1 MEEENMKKRV
11 AMMLAAMLTVSMF
24 AGCGKAENKTENDV
38 NQKTVAEESKENDPI
53 VISTTGQ
60 HAFFSETN
68 EETGE
73 LQGFEIEVWEE
84 IGKRLGR
91 EIKWETAGFP
101 GVIEL
106 LESGRVDTVA
116 DQIGITEEREE
127 KYYFSDVYFYVPYRI
142 VVAEDNNSINEVED
156 LFGKK
161 LGLLSDDIAYSYF
174 DELDPEG
181 KIEYVNYED
190 SATVPA
196 DVAVG
201 RLDAT
206 LMSSLHIETV
216 KKESGLKIKG
226 VGEPVYTE
234 NAGYPFAK
242 TEEGKALR
250 DDVNKVLKDLSDEGF
265 MKETAVKW
273 FGFDPME

>member
-1 MEEENMKKRV
+1 MKKSVLVGLSVVLV
-11 AMMLAAMLTVSMF
+11 AGMMM
-24 AGCGKAENKTENDV
+24 GCSKGDVEEKTEKKEQSV
-38 NQKTVAEESKENDPI
+38 SKGKNNSQDPI

-73 LQGFEIEVWEE
+73 LEGFEIEVWEE

-142 VVAEDNNSINEVED
+142 VVAEDNNTIETVED
-156 LFGKK
+156 LYGKK

-174 DELDPEG
+174 DELDPDG
-181 KIEYVNYED
+181 KIEYVNYEE
-190 SATVPA
+190 STAVPA
-196 DVAVG
+196 DVAMR

-206 LMSSLHIETV
+206 LMSSLHIESV
-216 KKESGLKIKG
+216 KKESGLEIKG

-250 DDVNKVLKDLSDEGF
+250 DDVNEVLKELKEEGF
-265 MKETAVKW
+265 MKETAIKW
-273 FGFDPME
+273 FGFNPME

>member
-1 MEEENMKKRV
+1 MKKSVLVGLSVVLV
-11 AMMLAAMLTVSMF
+11 AGMMM
-24 AGCGKAENKTENDV
+24 GCSKGDVEEKTEKKEQSV
-38 NQKTVAEESKENDPI
+38 SKGKNNSQDPI

-73 LQGFEIEVWEE
+73 LEGFEIEVWEE

-127 KYYFSDVYFYVPYRI
+127 KYYFSDVYFYVPYRL
-142 VVAEDNNSINEVED
+142 VVAEDNNTIETVED
-156 LFGKK
+156 LYGKK

-174 DELDPEG
+174 DELDPDG
-181 KIEYVNYED
+181 KIEYVNYEE
-190 SATVPA
+190 STAVPA
-196 DVAVG
+196 DVAMR

-206 LMSSLHIETV
+206 LMSSLHIESV
-216 KKESGLKIKG
+216 KKESGLEIKG

-250 DDVNKVLKDLSDEGF
+250 DDVNEVLKELKEEGF
-265 MKETAVKW
+265 MKETAIKW

>member
-1 MEEENMKKRV
+1 MKKSVLVGLSVVLV
-11 AMMLAAMLTVSMF
+11 AGMMI
-24 AGCGKAENKTENDV
+24 GCSKGNVEEKTEKKEQSV
-38 NQKTVAEESKENDPI
+38 SKEKNNSQDPI

-73 LQGFEIEVWEE
+73 LEGFEIEVWEE

-142 VVAEDNNSINEVED
+142 VVAEDNNTIETVED
-156 LFGKK
+156 LYGKK

-174 DELDPEG
+174 DELDPDG
-181 KIEYVNYED
+181 KIEYVNYEE
-190 SATVPA
+190 STAVPA
-196 DVAVG
+196 DVAMR

-206 LMSSLHIETV
+206 LMSSLHIESV
-216 KKESGLKIKG
+216 KKESGLEIKG

-250 DDVNKVLKDLSDEGF
+250 LSLIHI
-265 MKETAVKW
+265 
-273 FGFDPME
+273 

>member
-1 MEEENMKKRV
+1 MKKSVLVGLSVVLV
-11 AMMLAAMLTVSMF
+11 AGMMM
-24 AGCGKAENKTENDV
+24 GCSKGDVEEKTEKKEQSV
-38 NQKTVAEESKENDPI
+38 SKGKNNSQDPI

-73 LQGFEIEVWEE
+73 LEGFEIEVWEE

-142 VVAEDNNSINEVED
+142 VVAEDNNTIETVED
-156 LFGKK
+156 LYGKK

-174 DELDPEG
+174 DELDPDG
-181 KIEYVNYED
+181 KIEYVNYEE
-190 SATVPA
+190 STAVPT
-196 DVAVG
+196 DVAMR

-206 LMSSLHIETV
+206 LMSSLHIESV
-216 KKESGLKIKG
+216 KKESGLEIKG

-250 DDVNKVLKDLSDEGF
+250 DDVNEVLKELKEEGF
-265 MKETAVKW
+265 MKETAIKW

>member
-1 MEEENMKKRV
+1 MKKSVLVGLSVVLV
-11 AMMLAAMLTVSMF
+11 AGMMM
-24 AGCGKAENKTENDV
+24 GCSKGDVEEKTEKKEQSV
-38 NQKTVAEESKENDPI
+38 SKGKNNSQDPI

-73 LQGFEIEVWEE
+73 LEGFEIEVWEE

-127 KYYFSDVYFYVPYRI
+127 KYYFSD
-142 VVAEDNNSINEVED
+142 
-156 LFGKK
+156 
-161 LGLLSDDIAYSYF
+161 DIAYSYF
-174 DELDPEG
+174 DELDPDG
-181 KIEYVNYED
+181 KIEYVNYEE
-190 SATVPA
+190 STAVPA
-196 DVAVG
+196 DVAMR

-206 LMSSLHIETV
+206 LMSSLHIESV
-216 KKESGLKIKG
+216 KKESGLEIKG

-250 DDVNKVLKDLSDEGF
+250 DDVNEVLKELKEEGF
-265 MKETAVKW
+265 MKETAIKW

>member
-1 MEEENMKKRV
+1 MKKSVLVGLSVVLV
-11 AMMLAAMLTVSMF
+11 AGMMM
-24 AGCGKAENKTENDV
+24 GCSKGDVEEKTEKKEQSV
-38 NQKTVAEESKENDPI
+38 SKGKNNSQDPI

-73 LQGFEIEVWEE
+73 LEGFEIEVWEE

-106 LESGRVDTVA
+106 LESRRVDTVA

-142 VVAEDNNSINEVED
+142 VVAEDNNTIETVED
-156 LFGKK
+156 LYGKK

-174 DELDPEG
+174 DELDPDG
-181 KIEYVNYED
+181 KIEYVNYEE
-190 SATVPA
+190 STAVPA
-196 DVAVG
+196 DVAMR

-206 LMSSLHIETV
+206 LMSSLHIESV
-216 KKESGLKIKG
+216 KKESGLEIKG

-250 DDVNKVLKDLSDEGF
+250 DDVNEVLKELKEEGF
-265 MKETAVKW
+265 MKETAIKW

>member
-1 MEEENMKKRV
+1 MKKSVLVGLSVVLV
-11 AMMLAAMLTVSMF
+11 AGMMM
-24 AGCGKAENKTENDV
+24 GCSKGDVEEKTEKKEQSV
-38 NQKTVAEESKENDPI
+38 SKGKNNSQDPI

-73 LQGFEIEVWEE
+73 LEGFEIEVWEE

-142 VVAEDNNSINEVED
+142 VVAEDNNTIETVED
-156 LFGKK
+156 LYGKK

-174 DELDPEG
+174 DELDPDG
-181 KIEYVNYED
+181 KIEYVNYEE
-190 SATVPA
+190 STAVPA
-196 DVAVG
+196 DVAMR

-206 LMSSLHIETV
+206 LMSSLHIESV
-216 KKESGLKIKG
+216 KKESGLEIKG

-234 NAGYPFAK
+234 NAGYTFAK

-250 DDVNKVLKDLSDEGF
+250 DDVNEVLKELKEEGF
-265 MKETAVKW
+265 MKETAIKW

>member
-1 MEEENMKKRV
+1 MKKSVLVGLSVVLV
-11 AMMLAAMLTVSMF
+11 AGMMI
-24 AGCGKAENKTENDV
+24 GCSKGNVEEKTE
-38 NQKTVAEESKENDPI
+38 KTELYVSKEKNNSQDPI

-73 LQGFEIEVWEE
+73 LEGFEIEVWEE

-142 VVAEDNNSINEVED
+142 VVAEDNNTIETVED
-156 LFGKK
+156 LYGKK

-174 DELDPEG
+174 DELDPDG
-181 KIEYVNYED
+181 KIEYVNYEE
-190 SATVPA
+190 STAVPA
-196 DVAVG
+196 DVAMR

-206 LMSSLHIETV
+206 LMSSLHIESV
-216 KKESGLKIKG
+216 KKESGLEIKG

-250 DDVNKVLKDLSDEGF
+250 DDVNEVLKELKEEGF
-265 MKETAVKW
+265 MKETAIKW

>member
-1 MEEENMKKRV
+1 MKKSVLVGLSVVLV
-11 AMMLAAMLTVSMF
+11 AGMMM
-24 AGCGKAENKTENDV
+24 GCSKGDVEEKTEKKEQSV
-38 NQKTVAEESKENDPI
+38 SKEKNNSQDPI

-73 LQGFEIEVWEE
+73 LEGFEIEVWEE

-142 VVAEDNNSINEVED
+142 VVAEDNNTIETVED
-156 LFGKK
+156 LYGKK

-174 DELDPEG
+174 DELDPDG
-181 KIEYVNYED
+181 KIEYVNYEE
-190 SATVPA
+190 STAVPA
-196 DVAVG
+196 DVAMR

-206 LMSSLHIETV
+206 LMSSLHIESV
-216 KKESGLKIKG
+216 KKESGLEIKG

-250 DDVNKVLKDLSDEGF
+250 DDVNEVLKELKEEGF
-265 MKETAVKW
+265 MKETAIKW

>member
-1 MEEENMKKRV
+1 MKKSVLVGLSVVLV
-11 AMMLAAMLTVSMF
+11 AGMMM
-24 AGCGKAENKTENDV
+24 GCSKGDIEEKTEKKEQSV
-38 NQKTVAEESKENDPI
+38 SKGKNNSQDPI

-73 LQGFEIEVWEE
+73 LEGFEIEVWEE

-142 VVAEDNNSINEVED
+142 VVAEDNNTIETVED
-156 LFGKK
+156 LYGKK

-174 DELDPEG
+174 DELDPDG
-181 KIEYVNYED
+181 KIEYVNYEE
-190 SATVPA
+190 STAVPA
-196 DVAVG
+196 DVAMR

-206 LMSSLHIETV
+206 LMSSLHIESV
-216 KKESGLKIKG
+216 KKESGLEIKG

-250 DDVNKVLKDLSDEGF
+250 DDVNEVLKELKEEGF
-265 MKETAVKW
+265 MKETAIKW
-273 FGFDPME
+273 FGFNPME

>member
-1 MEEENMKKRV
+1 MKKFISTLLITV
-11 AMMLAAMLTVSMF
+11 MMAMLVI
-24 AGCGKAENKTENDV
+24 GCSSKEKASDSDKAESSD
-38 NQKTVAEESKENDPI
+38 SKDPI

-60 HAFFSETN
+60 HAFFSETD

-73 LQGFEIEVWEE
+73 LKGFEIDVWTE

-101 GVIEL
+101 GIIEL
-106 LESGRVDTVA
+106 LDSGRVDTVA

-127 KYYFSDVYFYVPYRI
+127 VYYFSDVYFYVPYRI
-142 VVAEDNNSINEVED
+142 VVEESNDSIQTVED
-156 LFGKK
+156 LYGKK

-174 DELDPEG
+174 DELDPDG

-190 SATVPA
+190 STGVPT
-196 DVAVG
+196 DVAMG

-206 LMSSLHIETV
+206 LMSSLHIESV

-242 TEEGKALR
+242 TEEGKTLR
-250 DDVNKVLKDLSDEGF
+250 DEVNAVLKDLSDEGF

>member
-1 MEEENMKKRV
+1 MKKSVLVGLSVVLV
-11 AMMLAAMLTVSMF
+11 AGMMM
-24 AGCGKAENKTENDV
+24 GCSKGDVEEKTEKKEQSV
-38 NQKTVAEESKENDPI
+38 SKGKNNSQDPI

-73 LQGFEIEVWEE
+73 LEGFEIEVWEE

-142 VVAEDNNSINEVED
+142 VVADDNNTIETVED
-156 LFGKK
+156 LYGKK

-174 DELDPEG
+174 DELDPDG
-181 KIEYVNYED
+181 KIEYVNYEE
-190 SATVPA
+190 STAVPA
-196 DVAVG
+196 DVAMR

-206 LMSSLHIETV
+206 LMSSLHIESV
-216 KKESGLKIKG
+216 KKESGLEIKG

-250 DDVNKVLKDLSDEGF
+250 DDVNEVLKELKEEGF
-265 MKETAVKW
+265 MKETAIKW

>member
-1 MEEENMKKRV
+1 MKKSVLVGLSVVLV
-11 AMMLAAMLTVSMF
+11 AGMMM
-24 AGCGKAENKTENDV
+24 GCSKGDVEEKTEKKEQSV
-38 NQKTVAEESKENDPI
+38 SKGKNNSQDPI

-60 HAFFSETN
+60 HAFFTETN

-73 LQGFEIEVWEE
+73 LEGFEIEVWEE

-142 VVAEDNNSINEVED
+142 VVAEDNNTIETVED
-156 LFGKK
+156 LYGKK

-174 DELDPEG
+174 DELDPDG
-181 KIEYVNYED
+181 KIEYVNYEE
-190 SATVPA
+190 STAVPA
-196 DVAVG
+196 DVAMR

-206 LMSSLHIETV
+206 LMSSLHIESV
-216 KKESGLKIKG
+216 KKESGLEIKG

-250 DDVNKVLKDLSDEGF
+250 DDVNEVLKELKEEGF
-265 MKETAVKW
+265 MKETAIKW

>member
-1 MEEENMKKRV
+1 MKKSVLVGLSVVLV
-11 AMMLAAMLTVSMF
+11 AGMMI
-24 AGCGKAENKTENDV
+24 GCSKGNVEEKTEKKEQSV
-38 NQKTVAEESKENDPI
+38 SKEKNNSQDPI

-73 LQGFEIEVWEE
+73 LEGFEIEVWEE

-116 DQIGITEEREE
+116 DKIGITEEREE

-142 VVAEDNNSINEVED
+142 VVAEDNNTIETVED
-156 LFGKK
+156 LYGKK

-174 DELDPEG
+174 DELDPDG
-181 KIEYVNYED
+181 KIEYVNYEE
-190 SATVPA
+190 STAVPA
-196 DVAVG
+196 DVAMR

-206 LMSSLHIETV
+206 LMSSLHIESV
-216 KKESGLKIKG
+216 KKESGLEIKG

-250 DDVNKVLKDLSDEGF
+250 DDVNEVLKELKEEGF
-265 MKETAVKW
+265 MKETAIKW

>member
-1 MEEENMKKRV
+1 MKKSVLVGLSVVLV
-11 AMMLAAMLTVSMF
+11 AGMMM
-24 AGCGKAENKTENDV
+24 GCSKGDIEEKTEKKEQSV
-38 NQKTVAEESKENDPI
+38 SKGKNNSQDPI

-73 LQGFEIEVWEE
+73 LEGFEIEVWEE

-142 VVAEDNNSINEVED
+142 VVAEDNNTIETVED
-156 LFGKK
+156 LYGKK

-174 DELDPEG
+174 DELDPDE
-181 KIEYVNYED
+181 KIEYVNYEE
-190 SATVPA
+190 STAVPA
-196 DVAVG
+196 DVAMR

-206 LMSSLHIETV
+206 LMSSLHIESV
-216 KKESGLKIKG
+216 KKESGLEIKG

-250 DDVNKVLKDLSDEGF
+250 DDVNEVLKELKEEGF
-265 MKETAVKW
+265 MKETAIKW

>member
-1 MEEENMKKRV
+1 MKKSVLVGLSVVLV
-11 AMMLAAMLTVSMF
+11 AGMMI
-24 AGCGKAENKTENDV
+24 GCSKGNVEEKTEKKEQSV
-38 NQKTVAEESKENDPI
+38 SKEKNNSQDPI

-73 LQGFEIEVWEE
+73 LEGFEIEVWEE

-142 VVAEDNNSINEVED
+142 VVAEDNNTIETVED
-156 LFGKK
+156 LYGKK

-174 DELDPEG
+174 DELDPDG
-181 KIEYVNYED
+181 KIEYVNYEE
-190 SATVPA
+190 STAVPA
-196 DVAVG
+196 DVAMR

-206 LMSSLHIETV
+206 LMSSLHIESV
-216 KKESGLKIKG
+216 KKESGLEIKG

-250 DDVNKVLKDLSDEGF
+250 DDVNEVLKELKEEGF
-265 MKETAVKW
+265 MKETAIKW

>member
-1 MEEENMKKRV
+1 MKKAIKKWV
-11 AMMLAAMLTVSMF
+11 LATLATVMTAMLLT
-24 AGCGKAENKTENDV
+24 GCQTSSDDKDEKT
-38 NQKTVAEESKENDPI
+38 KEPKEPI

-73 LQGFEIEVWEE
+73 LQGFEIDVWTE
-84 IGKRLGR
+84 IGKRLNR
-91 EIKWETAGFP
+91 EIEWEIAGFP
-101 GVIEL
+101 GIIEL
-106 LESGRVDTVA
+106 LDSGRVDAVA

-127 KYYFSDVYFYVPYRI
+127 VYYFSDVYFYVPYRI
-142 VVAEDNNSINEVED
+142 VVAENNDTINGVED

-174 DELDPEG
+174 DELDPDS

-190 SATVPA
+190 SSVVPM
-196 DVAVG
+196 DVAMG
-201 RLDAT
+201 RIDAT
-206 LMSSLHIETV
+206 LMSSLHIDSV
-216 KKESGLKIKG
+216 KKESGLEIKG

-250 DDVNKVLKDLSDEGF
+250 DEVNEVLKELTEEGF
-265 MKETAVKW
+265 MEETALKW
-273 FGFDPME
+273 FGFNPME

>member
-1 MEEENMKKRV
+1 MKKSVLVGLSVVLV
-11 AMMLAAMLTVSMF
+11 AGMMM
-24 AGCGKAENKTENDV
+24 GCSKGDVEEKTEKKEQSV
-38 NQKTVAEESKENDPI
+38 SKGKNNSQDPI

-73 LQGFEIEVWEE
+73 LEGFEIEVWEE

-142 VVAEDNNSINEVED
+142 VVAEDNNTIETVED
-156 LFGKK
+156 LYGKK

-174 DELDPEG
+174 DELDPDG
-181 KIEYVNYED
+181 KIEYVNYEE
-190 SATVPA
+190 STAVPA
-196 DVAVG
+196 DVAMR

-206 LMSSLHIETV
+206 LMSSLHIESV
-216 KKESGLKIKG
+216 KKESGLEIKG
-226 VGEPVYTE
+226 VGEPAYTE

-250 DDVNKVLKDLSDEGF
+250 DDVNEVLKELKEEGF
-265 MKETAVKW
+265 MKETAIKW

>member
-1 MEEENMKKRV
+1 MKKSVLVGLSVVLV
-11 AMMLAAMLTVSMF
+11 AGMMI
-24 AGCGKAENKTENDV
+24 GCSNGNVEEKTEKKEQSV
-38 NQKTVAEESKENDPI
+38 SKEKNNSQDPI

-73 LQGFEIEVWEE
+73 LEGFEIEVWEE

-142 VVAEDNNSINEVED
+142 VVAEDNNTIETVED
-156 LFGKK
+156 LYGKK

-174 DELDPEG
+174 DELDPDG
-181 KIEYVNYED
+181 KIEYVNYEE
-190 SATVPA
+190 STAVPA
-196 DVAVG
+196 DVAMR

-206 LMSSLHIETV
+206 LMSSLHIESV
-216 KKESGLKIKG
+216 KKESGLEIKG

-250 DDVNKVLKDLSDEGF
+250 DDVNEVLKELKEEGF
-265 MKETAVKW
+265 MKETAIKW

>member
-1 MEEENMKKRV
+1 MKKSVLVGLSVVLV
-11 AMMLAAMLTVSMF
+11 AGMMI
-24 AGCGKAENKTENDV
+24 GCSKGNVEEKTEKKEQFV
-38 NQKTVAEESKENDPI
+38 SKEKNNSQDPI

-73 LQGFEIEVWEE
+73 LEGFEIEVWEE

-142 VVAEDNNSINEVED
+142 VVAEDNNTIETVED
-156 LFGKK
+156 LYGKK

-174 DELDPEG
+174 DELDPDG
-181 KIEYVNYED
+181 KIEYVNYEE
-190 SATVPA
+190 STAVPA
-196 DVAVG
+196 DVAMR

-206 LMSSLHIETV
+206 LMSSLHIESV
-216 KKESGLKIKG
+216 KKESGLEIKG

-250 DDVNKVLKDLSDEGF
+250 DDVNEVLKELKEEGF
-265 MKETAVKW
+265 MKETAIKW

>member
-1 MEEENMKKRV
+1 MKKSVLVGLSVVLV
-11 AMMLAAMLTVSMF
+11 AGMMM
-24 AGCGKAENKTENDV
+24 GCSKGDVEEKTEKKEQSV
-38 NQKTVAEESKENDPI
+38 SKGKNNSQDPI

-73 LQGFEIEVWEE
+73 LEGFEIEVWEE

-142 VVAEDNNSINEVED
+142 VVAEDNNTIETVED
-156 LFGKK
+156 LYGKK

-174 DELDPEG
+174 DELDPDG
-181 KIEYVNYED
+181 KIEYVNYEE
-190 SATVPA
+190 STAVPA
-196 DVAVG
+196 DVAMR

-206 LMSSLHIETV
+206 SMSSLHIESV
-216 KKESGLKIKG
+216 KKESGLEIKG

-250 DDVNKVLKDLSDEGF
+250 DDVNEVLKELKEEGF
-265 MKETAVKW
+265 MKETAIKW

>member
-1 MEEENMKKRV
+1 MKKSVLVGLSVVLV
-11 AMMLAAMLTVSMF
+11 AGMMI
-24 AGCGKAENKTENDV
+24 GCSKGNVEEKTEKKEQSV
-38 NQKTVAEESKENDPI
+38 SKEKNNSQDPI

-73 LQGFEIEVWEE
+73 LEGFEIEVWEE

-142 VVAEDNNSINEVED
+142 VVAEDNNTIETVED
-156 LFGKK
+156 LYGKK

-174 DELDPEG
+174 DELDPDG
-181 KIEYVNYED
+181 KIEYVNYEE
-190 SATVPA
+190 STVVPA
-196 DVAVG
+196 DVAMR

-206 LMSSLHIETV
+206 LMSSLHIELV
-216 KKESGLKIKG
+216 KKESGLEIKG

-250 DDVNKVLKDLSDEGF
+250 DDVNEVLKELKEEGF
-265 MKETAVKW
+265 LKETAIKW

>member
-1 MEEENMKKRV
+1 MKKSILVGLSVVLAAGMFTGCSKGAVEENTEKK
-11 AMMLAAMLTVSMF
+11 AQS
-24 AGCGKAENKTENDV
+24 NK
-38 NQKTVAEESKENDPI
+38 KEEKKSEDPI

-73 LQGFEIEVWEE
+73 LDGFEIEVWEE

-91 EIKWETAGFP
+91 EIQWETAGFP

-116 DQIGITEEREE
+116 DQIGVTEEREE

-142 VVAEDNNSINEVED
+142 VVAEDNSTIETVED
-156 LFGKK
+156 LYGKK

-174 DELDPEG
+174 DELDPDG
-181 KIEYVNYED
+181 KIEYVNYEE
-190 SATVPA
+190 STAVPA
-196 DVAVG
+196 DVAMG

-206 LMSSLHIETV
+206 LMSSLHIESV
-216 KKESGLKIKG
+216 KKESGLEIKG
-226 VGEPVYTE
+226 VGDPVYTE

-250 DDVNKVLKDLSDEGF
+250 DEVNKVLKELKEEGF
-265 MKETAVKW
+265 MKETAIKW

>member
-1 MEEENMKKRV
+1 MKKSVLVGLSVVLV
-11 AMMLAAMLTVSMF
+11 AGMMM
-24 AGCGKAENKTENDV
+24 GCSKWDVEEKTEKKEQSV
-38 NQKTVAEESKENDPI
+38 SKGKNNSQDPI

-73 LQGFEIEVWEE
+73 LEGFEIEVWEE

-142 VVAEDNNSINEVED
+142 VVAEDNNTIETVED
-156 LFGKK
+156 LYGKK

-174 DELDPEG
+174 DELDPDG
-181 KIEYVNYED
+181 KIEYVNYEE
-190 SATVPA
+190 STAVPA
-196 DVAVG
+196 DVAMR

-206 LMSSLHIETV
+206 LMSSLHIESV
-216 KKESGLKIKG
+216 KKESGLEIKG

-250 DDVNKVLKDLSDEGF
+250 DDVNEVLKELKEEGF
-265 MKETAVKW
+265 MKETAIKW

>member
-1 MEEENMKKRV
+1 MKKSVLVGLSVVLV
-11 AMMLAAMLTVSMF
+11 AGMMI
-24 AGCGKAENKTENDV
+24 GCSKGNVEEKTEKKEQSV
-38 NQKTVAEESKENDPI
+38 SKEKNNFQDPI

-73 LQGFEIEVWEE
+73 LEGFEIEVWEE

-142 VVAEDNNSINEVED
+142 VVAEDNNTIETVED
-156 LFGKK
+156 LYGKK

-174 DELDPEG
+174 DELDPDG
-181 KIEYVNYED
+181 KIEYVNYEE
-190 SATVPA
+190 STAVPA
-196 DVAVG
+196 DVAMR

-206 LMSSLHIETV
+206 LMSSLHIESV
-216 KKESGLKIKG
+216 KKESGLEIKG

-250 DDVNKVLKDLSDEGF
+250 DDVNEVLKELKEEGF
-265 MKETAVKW
+265 MKETAIKW

>member
-1 MEEENMKKRV
+1 MGNEKKCFSWIIGSISSGNDDGLLKGGHRGKNREERTVCLKRKNN
-11 AMMLAAMLTVSMF
+11 S
-24 AGCGKAENKTENDV
+24 
-38 NQKTVAEESKENDPI
+38 QDPI

-73 LQGFEIEVWEE
+73 LEGFEIEVWEE

-142 VVAEDNNSINEVED
+142 VVAEDNNTIETVED
-156 LFGKK
+156 LYGKK

-174 DELDPEG
+174 DELDPDG
-181 KIEYVNYED
+181 KIEYVNYEE
-190 SATVPA
+190 STAVPA
-196 DVAVG
+196 DVAMR

-206 LMSSLHIETV
+206 LMSSLHIESV
-216 KKESGLKIKG
+216 KKESGLEIKG

-250 DDVNKVLKDLSDEGF
+250 DDVNEVLKELKEEGF
-265 MKETAVKW
+265 MKETAIKW

>member
-1 MEEENMKKRV
+1 MKKSVLVGLSVVLV
-11 AMMLAAMLTVSMF
+11 AGMMM
-24 AGCGKAENKTENDV
+24 GCSKGDVEEKTEKKEQSV
-38 NQKTVAEESKENDPI
+38 SKGKNNSQDPI

-73 LQGFEIEVWEE
+73 LEGFEIEVWEE

-91 EIKWETAGFP
+91 EIKWETAGLP

-106 LESGRVDTVA
+106 LESGRGDTVA

-142 VVAEDNNSINEVED
+142 VVAEDNNTIETVED
-156 LFGKK
+156 LYGKK

-174 DELDPEG
+174 DELDPDG
-181 KIEYVNYED
+181 KIEYVNYEE
-190 SATVPA
+190 STAVPA
-196 DVAVG
+196 DVAMR

-206 LMSSLHIETV
+206 LMSSLHIESV
-216 KKESGLKIKG
+216 KKESGLEIKG

-250 DDVNKVLKDLSDEGF
+250 DDVNEVLKELKEEGF
-265 MKETAVKW
+265 MKETAIKW

>member
-1 MEEENMKKRV
+1 MKKAIKKWV
-11 AMMLAAMLTVSMF
+11 LATLATVMTAMLLT
-24 AGCGKAENKTENDV
+24 GCQTSSDDKGEKT
-38 NQKTVAEESKENDPI
+38 KEPKEPI

-73 LQGFEIEVWEE
+73 LQGFEIDVWTE
-84 IGKRLGR
+84 IGKRLNR
-91 EIKWETAGFP
+91 EIEWESAGFP
-101 GVIEL
+101 GIIEL
-106 LESGRVDTVA
+106 LDSGRVDAVA

-127 KYYFSDVYFYVPYRI
+127 VYYFSDVYFYVPYRI
-142 VVAEDNNSINEVED
+142 VVAENNDTINGVED

-174 DELDPEG
+174 DELDPDG

-190 SATVPA
+190 SSVVPM
-196 DVAVG
+196 DVAMG
-201 RLDAT
+201 RIDAT
-206 LMSSLHIETV
+206 LMSSLHIDSV
-216 KKESGLKIKG
+216 KKESGLEIKG

-250 DDVNKVLKDLSDEGF
+250 DEVNEVLKELTEEGF
-265 MKETAVKW
+265 MEETALKW
-273 FGFDPME
+273 FGFNPME

>member
-1 MEEENMKKRV
+1 MKKSVLVGLSVVLV
-11 AMMLAAMLTVSMF
+11 AGMMM
-24 AGCGKAENKTENDV
+24 GCSKGDVEEKTEKKEQSV
-38 NQKTVAEESKENDPI
+38 SKGKNNSQDPI

-73 LQGFEIEVWEE
+73 LEGFEIEVWEE

-91 EIKWETAGFP
+91 EIKWETAEFP

-142 VVAEDNNSINEVED
+142 VVAEDNNTIETVED
-156 LFGKK
+156 LYGKK

-174 DELDPEG
+174 DELDPDG
-181 KIEYVNYED
+181 KIEYVNYEE
-190 SATVPA
+190 STAVPA
-196 DVAVG
+196 DVAMR

-206 LMSSLHIETV
+206 LMSSLHIESV
-216 KKESGLKIKG
+216 KKESGLEIKG

-250 DDVNKVLKDLSDEGF
+250 DDVNEVLKELKEEGF
-265 MKETAVKW
+265 MKETAIKW

>member
-1 MEEENMKKRV
+1 MEEIGMKKILSALLV
-11 AMMLAAMLTVSMF
+11 MVMMAVTAM
-24 AGCGKAENKTENDV
+24 GCSSSGGEAEDEGSEDKKA
-38 NQKTVAEESKENDPI
+38 SKDPI

-68 EETGE
+68 EDTGE
-73 LQGFEIEVWEE
+73 LQGFEIDVWTE
-84 IGKRLGR
+84 IGKRLDR
-91 EIKWETAGFP
+91 EIKWEIAGFP
-101 GVIEL
+101 GIIEL
-106 LESGRVDTVA
+106 LDSGRVDTVA

-127 KYYFSDVYFYVPYRI
+127 TYYFSDVYFYVPYRI
-142 VVAEDNNSINEVED
+142 VVAEDNDSINSVED

-174 DELDPEG
+174 DELDPDG

-190 SATVPA
+190 STVVPT
-196 DVAVG
+196 DVAMG
-201 RLDAT
+201 RIDAT
-206 LMSSLHIETV
+206 LMSSLHIDSV

-226 VGEPVYTE
+226 VGDPVYTE

-250 DDVNKVLKDLSDEGF
+250 DEVNKVLKDLDKEGF
-265 MKETAVKW
+265 MKETAIKW